1 MANEDMGY
9 ASSVSFKRWRAAGA
23 ARVDDNRRIAV
34 RFKRVMAA
42 GSARVDSR
50 RIAAHTLR
58 RTTHRAT
65 SRREFY
71 NARVLR
77 ADPFATHFYT
87 FRPPAPSIPTPSAA
101 PRELQPELE
110 LLTFKICM

>member
-34 RFKRVMAA
+34 RVDDNRRIAVRFKRVMAA

-50 RIAAHTLR
+50 RIAAHVA
-58 RTTHRAT
+58 THNT
-65 SRREFY
+65 SGNFT
-71 NARVLR
+71 ARVLQC
-77 ADPFATHFYT
+77 AC
-87 FRPPAPSIPTPSAA
+87 SES
-101 PRELQPELE
+101 
-110 LLTFKICM
+110 